1 MMGLNVDQQIVSYH
15 IRNFGSVKVPL
26 ILTDSITLTIIPEQ
40 PEGFPIGISFVM
52 GFSAGIC
59 SVIVIVSDVLDLF
72 EIRLQNLN
80 ISLNEWAIIFFL
92 SKIKSCV
99 IWCSHFGW
107 SFHSGVSF
115 LILF

>member
-52 GFSAGIC
+52 GLSAGIGFVA
-59 SVIVIVSDVLDLF
+59 VIVADVLDLF
-72 EIRLQNLN
+72 EICFQNLG
-80 ISLNEWAIIFFL
+80 ISFYE
-92 SKIKSCV
+92 
-99 IWCSHFGW
+99 
-107 SFHSGVSF
+107 
-115 LILF
+115 

>member
-52 GFSAGIC
+52 GLSAGIGFVA
-59 SVIVIVSDVLDLF
+59 VIVADVLDLF
-72 EIRLQNLN
+72 EICFQNLG
-80 ISLNEWAIIFFL
+80 ISIDEWAIIFFL
-92 SKIKSCV
+92 TEIEPCV
-99 IWCSHFGW
+99 SGGSYFG
-107 SFHSGVSF
+107 
-115 LILF
+115 